1 MSKKLIAIERN
12 FDNDKVTFHFDD
24 SSTLT
29 LDIDGTEE
37 RTYLYN
43 SEGNNSEAFFHLGI
57 ENPHALYKD
66 IGVYLDDDGECP
78 ECRRKDLDKVFDYL
92 LKHYSVEPV
101 EPKEEQKKEPK
112 QPSEW
117 DWLLD

>member
-1 MSKKLIAIERN
+1 MSKKKLIAIERN

-29 LDIDGTEE
+29 SDIDGTEY

-43 SEGNNSEAFFHLGI
+43 SDCNNSEVFFQLGI

-92 LKHYSVEPV
+92 LEHYSVKSE
-101 EPKEEQKKEPK
+101 EQKEEQPRE
-112 QPSEW
+112 PSEW
-117 DWLLD
+117 DWLLN